1 MKKIILASA
10 IAMSL
15 LATGANAAQNGQI
28 TFLGAVT
35 QDTCDLSPE
44 VNGAGVNQID
54 LGTVKIGAANGTPVD
69 FKLVKNPAPTNTCTG
84 ITAGKIATVSFMG
97 NLTNQGVENQGGS
110 ATGAYAVLVAKNAQT
125 ANSEIKAGKDSV
137 TFDATKL
144 NTDGFQFSAELKPG
158 QTAGDFRS
166 AVSYAVAYN

>member
-1 MKKIILASA
+1 MKNIFAPALA
-10 IAMSL
+10 MVL
-15 LATGANAAQNGQI
+15 FATGVNAAQNGQI

-44 VNGAGVNQID
+44 VNGAGANQID
-54 LGTVKIGAANGTPVD
+54 LGTVKIGASGTAVD
-69 FKLVKNPAPTNTCTG
+69 FSLVKNSEPSNTCAG
-84 ITAGKIATVSFMG
+84 IIDGKTAKISFMG
-97 NLTNQGVENQGGS
+97 NLTSQGVENQGGS

-125 ANSEIKAGKDSV
+125 PNSEIKAGQDSV

-144 NTDGFQFSAELKPG
+144 NNDGFQFSAELKPG

-166 AVSYAVAYN
+166 VVSYAVAYN